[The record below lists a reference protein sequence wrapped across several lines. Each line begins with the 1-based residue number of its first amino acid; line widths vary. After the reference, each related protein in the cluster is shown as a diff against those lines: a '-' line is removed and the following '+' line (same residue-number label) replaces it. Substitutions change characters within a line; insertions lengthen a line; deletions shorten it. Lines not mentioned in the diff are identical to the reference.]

1 MGPDGDRSNLHRIRA
16 MSLSGTVRHS
26 PRLPDTLGL
35 TCLPLPPPFVFF
47 SPFFLRYTSYLL
59 CVQCANARTVLGCPC
74 ARLCPHRGEEGE
86 EGRTTEE
93 GSGEEGQGRLR
104 VKGRSVVVV
113 SPSPSSC
120 ILRFPFA
127 SHPCTHPCTCPRDQY
142 MCPRSCFTHILIS
155 SVTTSY
161 CCIWW

>member
-1 MGPDGDRSNLHRIRA
+1 METDQISAGLRS
-16 MSLSGTVRHS
+16 MSLSGAVRNS
-26 PRLPDTLGL
+26 PRLRPTLWGL
-35 TCLPLPPPFVFF
+35 HAFIFLFF
-47 SPFFLRYTSYLL
+47 SLSILRYTLCLL
-59 CVQCANARTVLGCPC
+59 CVQWANSRTVLGCPC

-104 VKGRSVVVV
+104 VKERSVVVV

-142 MCPRSCFTHILIS
+142 MRPRSYFTRILVS

-161 CCIWW
+161 CGIWW